1 MDKNIM
7 KYIVILFI
15 FRSCP
20 INAMKQYTLNC
31 QGRSEMTVM
40 HTNYRITTLKWD
52 DDFIVSP
59 SPTKLF
65 NKNEKKLVYQFMNGD
80 MMIVNSENE
89 KHYFIYNQKKEV
101 ECHKGPDKNVFPVI
115 LGITH

>member
-1 MDKNIM
+1 M

-20 INAMKQYTLNC
+20 VNAMKQYTLNC
-31 QGRSEMTVM
+31 QGRSEMTIM

-65 NKNEKKLVYQFMNGD
+65 NKNRKKLVYQFMNGD
-80 MMIVNSENE
+80 MMIVDYESE
-89 KHYFIYNQKKEV
+89 KHYFIYNKKKRLNV
-101 ECHKGPDKNVFPVI
+101 TKGQIKTFS
-115 LGITH
+115 LLF